1 MPMSLHAA
9 IIPTYQ
15 QMLGALGGLV
25 DKAESWCNDQACAPS
40 ALIEARLSEDML
52 PFGYQLQCC
61 WAHSAHALAGCAAGH
76 FEPYRAPW
84 PDSFTGL
91 RALLATTQAELA
103 AVDEAQLEA
112 IAGKDLV
119 FTIGEAFRKEF
130 TVQDFLL
137 SFSQPNFFFH
147 ATTAYAIMR
156 KEGVP
161 LGKRDYLGAF
171 RAKG

>member
-1 MPMSLHAA
+1 MPLTLHAA
-9 IIPTYQ
+9 IIPTFQ

-25 DKAESWCNDQACAPS
+25 DKAESWCEEQGCAP
-40 ALIEARLSEDML
+40 ATLIEARLAEDML
-52 PFGYQLQCC
+52 PFAYQLQCC
-61 WAHSAHALAGCAAGH
+61 WAHSAHALAACAAGH

-84 PDSFTGL
+84 PDSFAGL
-91 RALLATTQAELA
+91 RELLANTQTELA
-103 AVDEAQLEA
+103 AVDEAELEA
-112 IAGKDLV
+112 LAGQDMV
-119 FTIGEAFRKEF
+119 FTIGEKFRKEF

-156 KEGVP
+156 KEGLA
-161 LGKRDYLGAF
+161 LGKGDYLGAF